1 MKIEEIKSWNDLTL
15 YLTSTNL
22 SENSLLD
29 IINAEAIK
37 TDSFKKYSIHIKGDT
52 YNSTINANYATAI
65 VDFQKNFDSLIGRLQ
80 KKGHKRQYL
89 VSFQIKKGSSDY
101 LSENIEK
108 ILEKFITEAFPKMN
122 SDQVFYLCVIL
133 MGILAGCYLIPTC
146 IKQFLNFYHK
156 KGKQKT
162 DLALLGITEKL
173 TDLLSDKKVEKV
185 LSEAEKCGENCKNS
199 FLMNTPV
206 NTVDSIEIN
215 GKTYSRAD
223 VIQYQ
228 KPQTEE
234 PTVNYLITDEFEI
247 CTLKLN
253 DPKSFKVT
261 VKFANSNKAK
271 NSFDLIGSSKDNEKN
286 SYLDSYEIQSI
297 CNAISKNKKR
307 IKLTANIEF
316 NKDVPIGGTIMQVFN
331 SELSD

>member
-1 MKIEEIKSWNDLTL
+1 MKIEEIKNWNDLTL

-52 YNSTINANYATAI
+52 YNSTINANYATSI

-80 KKGHKRQYL
+80 KKGNKRQYL

-101 LSENIEK
+101 LSENIEN

-133 MGILAGCYLIPTC
+133 MGTLAGCYLIPKC
-146 IKQFLNFYHK
+146 IKLFLNYYHNKGEQK
-156 KGKQKT
+156 K
-162 DLALLGITEKL
+162 DLALLDVTGKL
-173 TDLLSDKKVEKV
+173 TELLADKKVEKV
-185 LSEAEKCGENCKNS
+185 LSEAEKCGESCKNS

-206 NTVDSIEIN
+206 STVDSIEIN

-234 PTVNYLITDEFEI
+234 PTTNFLITDEFEI

-261 VKFANSNKAK
+261 VKFANNNKPK
-271 NSFDLIGSSKDNEKN
+271 NCFDLIGSSKDNERN
-286 SYLDSYEIQSI
+286 SYLDSDEIQSI
-297 CNAISKNKKR
+297 CNAISKNKKK

-316 NKDVPIGGTIMQVFN
+316 NKDVPIGGTILQVFD
-331 SELSD
+331 SESSD

>member
-1 MKIEEIKSWNDLTL
+1 MKIEEIKNWNDLTL
-15 YLTSTNL
+15 YLNSTNL
-22 SENSLLD
+22 SENSLLE

-37 TDSFKKYSIHIKGDT
+37 TDSFKKYSIHVKGDT

-65 VDFQKNFDSLIGRLQ
+65 VDFQKNFDSLIGKLQ
-80 KKGHKRQYL
+80 KKGHKRQHL

-101 LSENIEK
+101 LSENIEN

-146 IKQFLNFYHK
+146 IKHFLDFYYK
-156 KGKQKT
+156 KGEQKK
-162 DLALLGITEKL
+162 DLAVFEVTEKL

-206 NTVDSIEIN
+206 STIDSIEIN
-215 GKTYSRAD
+215 GKTYSRTD
-223 VIQYQ
+223 VIQFQ

-234 PTVNYLITDEFEI
+234 PTTNYSITEEFEI

-261 VKFANSNKAK
+261 VKFANNNKPK

-286 SYLDSYEIQSI
+286 SYLDSDEIQSI
-297 CNAISKNKKR
+297 CDAISKNKKK

-316 NKDVPIGGTIMQVFN
+316 NKEVPIGGTIMQVFN
-331 SELSD
+331 SESTD

>member
-1 MKIEEIKSWNDLTL
+1 MKIEEIKNWNDLTL
-15 YLTSTNL
+15 YLNSTNL
-22 SENSLLD
+22 SENSLLE

-37 TDSFKKYSIHIKGDT
+37 TDNFKKYSIHVKGDA

-65 VDFQKNFDSLIGRLQ
+65 VDFQKNFDSLIGKLQ
-80 KKGHKRQYL
+80 KKGHKRQHL
-89 VSFQIKKGSSDY
+89 VSFQVEKGSSNFI
-101 LSENIEK
+101 SENIQN
-108 ILEKFITEAFPKMN
+108 ILENVITEAFPKM
-122 SDQVFYLCVIL
+122 SSEQVYYLCVFVI
-133 MGILAGCYLIPTC
+133 GGLAGCYLLPKC
-146 IKQFLNFYHK
+146 LQLFLDFYNK
-156 KGKQKT
+156 KGEQSK
-162 DLALLGITEKL
+162 DLELLSITKNL
-173 TDLLSDKKVEKV
+173 TELLSDKKVEKV

-199 FLMNTPV
+199 FLMNTPA

-234 PTVNYLITDEFEI
+234 PTANYSITDEFEI

-286 SYLDSYEIQSI
+286 SYLDSDEIQSI

-307 IKLTANIEF
+307 IF
-316 NKDVPIGGTIMQVFN
+316 
-331 SELSD
+331 